1 MKWLQVADA
10 NLEEVKKESKWTDL
24 PADEVLQRTV
34 KALAE
39 NGFDSEVVKTAEE
52 AKKKVL
58 ELIPQGAEVMTMTSQ
73 TLDTI
78 GASSVINESGE
89 YDAVRPKLM
98 AMDRVTQGREMQKLG
113 AAPEWVVGSVH
124 AITEDGSVVIASN
137 SGSQLAAYSYGSS
150 HVVWVV
156 STGKIVENL
165 DEARE
170 RVYKHSLPLE
180 SERANKA
187 YAIPGSFVSKM
198 LIMNQE
204 PTPGRIKIILV
215 KEKLGF

>member
-1 MKWLQVADA
+1 MKWFQVKDA
-10 NLEEVKKESKWTDL
+10 NLEEVKKGSKWTNL
-24 PADEVLQRTV
+24 PTDEVLQKTV
-34 KALAE
+34 KALIG
-39 NGFDSEVVKTAEE
+39 NGFDTQVVKTAEE
-52 AKKKVL
+52 AKKKVI

-73 TLDTI
+73 TLDAI
-78 GASSVINESGE
+78 GVSSLINESGE

-98 AMDRVTQGREMQKLG
+98 AMDRQKDSQKMQKLG
-113 AAPEWVVGSVH
+113 SAPDWVVGSVH

-137 SGSQLAAYSYGSS
+137 SGSQLAAYAYGSS

-156 STGKIVENL
+156 STAKIVENL
-165 DEARE
+165 DEAKE

-187 YAIPGSFVSKM
+187 YAVPGSFVSKT

-204 PTPGRIKIILV
+204 PSQGRIKLILV
-215 KEKLGF
+215 QEKLGF